1 MSPTNNNTS
10 NVQQKQLLCLIAKN
24 CDQVASQHTLQRFK
38 DPVTLQHDNTIA
50 EINYFVMF

>member
-10 NVQQKQLLCLIAKN
+10 NVQQTQLLCLIAKN
-24 CDQVASQHTLQRFK
+24 CDEVASQHTLQRFK
-38 DPVTLQHDNTIA
+38 DPVTWQNDHTID